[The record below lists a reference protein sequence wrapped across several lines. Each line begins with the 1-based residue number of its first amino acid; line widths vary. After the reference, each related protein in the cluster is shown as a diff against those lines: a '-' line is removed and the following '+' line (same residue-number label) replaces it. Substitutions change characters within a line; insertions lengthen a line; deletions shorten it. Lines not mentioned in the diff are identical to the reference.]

1 MEVPMHS
8 KLLDSKYSGFIPLP
22 LFFIAA
28 YFTSYRLE
36 SSGGW
41 GALFLSL
48 SLSVFIALF
57 LLIVRRSS
65 GGYFFW
71 VSLLCCILVW
81 LRLCFF
87 DTVTT
92 DYTNFLKEWVEQLK
106 LRGGL
111 AGLDRNIGNYNI
123 PYLVFLALFS
133 YTEFSSLYLIKL
145 LSVVFDLLLAFSVM
159 KTVSVFTQ
167 SSLKKSLSLVL
178 TLLLPTV
185 FINGSSWGQC
195 DSIYAALAVTSLWL
209 MLTDRP
215 VLSMAAIALSFAFKL
230 QAIFIM
236 PVFLL
241 FMFAGRLKWYHLPVF
256 PAVYTLAVSPA
267 IIAGRDAWETIF
279 LYFNTAGS
287 IGSGLNY
294 NSSSIYSLYYF
305 YGLDEAGAAAAAKAG
320 VIAALLFCLLIFIV
334 FFIKRRNISN
344 RSLLFAALLFS
355 VSIPLLLPHMHDRY
369 FYLCDVLILASAF
382 LVPPISPLVLFSQF
396 ASLLGY
402 HAYFFMRYLLPMRWG
417 FGALLVLTIT
427 AAYLCAGELFRKDSK
442 K

>member
-1 MEVPMHS
+1 MLN
-8 KLLDSKYSGFIPLP
+8 KLLDSKYIGFIPLP

-41 GALFLSL
+41 GALFLSVCL
-48 SLSVFIALF
+48 SIFLALF
-57 LLIVRRSS
+57 FILIRKSTGR
-65 GGYFFW
+65 YFFW
-71 VSLLCCILVW
+71 ASLLCCLLVW
-81 LRLCFF
+81 FRLCFF
-87 DTVTT
+87 DTATS
-92 DYTNFLKEWVEQLK
+92 DYTTFLQPWVEQLRQK
-106 LRGGL
+106 GGL
-111 AGLDRNIGNYNI
+111 SGLNKNIGNYNI

-145 LSVVFDLLLAFSVM
+145 LSVVFDLLLAFTVM

-167 SSLKKSLSLVL
+167 SSLKRSLSLVL

-185 FINGSSWGQC
+185 LINSSIWGQC
-195 DSIYAALAVTSLWL
+195 DSIYVAFAIMSLWL

-215 VLSMAAIALSFAFKL
+215 VLSMVAIALSFAFKL

-256 PAVYTLAVSPA
+256 PVVYTLAVSPA

-287 IGSGLNY
+287 VGSGLNY
-294 NSSSIYSLYYF
+294 NSSSMYSLYYF
-305 YGLDEAGAAAAAKAG
+305 YGLDDVRAASAAKAG
-320 VIAALLFCLLIFIV
+320 VIAALLFCLIVFLV
-334 FFIKRRNISN
+334 FFIKRKSINN

-355 VSIPLLLPHMHDRY
+355 VAIPLLLPHMHDRY
-369 FYLCDVLILASAF
+369 FYLCDVLILAAAF
-382 LVPPISPLVLFSQF
+382 LVPVTSPLVLFSQF

-417 FGALLVLTIT
+417 FAALLVLTIT
-427 AAYLCAGELFRKDSK
+427 TAYLCAGELFKKDEK